1 MKNHNFKI
9 GDKVKIAEC
18 SRFKQRI
25 GDIVGVVVGVN
36 EEFIRVKWKTNGCIL
51 CGVENV
57 CGSRVNTWS
66 HPLRDI
72 KSAIKVGQQLLFS
85 FMK

>member
-1 MKNHNFKI
+1 MDKHSFKI

-18 SRFKQRI
+18 SRFKLRI
-25 GDIVGVVVGVN
+25 GDTVGEVVDVGGKV
-36 EEFIRVKWKTNGCIL
+36 IRVKWKTDGCIL
-51 CGVENV
+51 CGVEKV
-57 CGSRVNTWS
+57 CGSKINMWS

-72 KSAIKVGQQLLFS
+72 KSTIKVGQQLLFS